1 MSSAKTFIADTNVRN
16 VTATEKTKTVYKNVL
31 GSPFI
36 LKWPTIHTDLGQT
49 ILSQLIKYLHR

>member
-1 MSSAKTFIADTNVRN
+1 MSNAKVFHADKNVRN
-16 VTATEKTKTVYKNVL
+16 VTAAEKKKTVYKNVL

-49 ILSQLIKYLHR
+49 VLTELLK